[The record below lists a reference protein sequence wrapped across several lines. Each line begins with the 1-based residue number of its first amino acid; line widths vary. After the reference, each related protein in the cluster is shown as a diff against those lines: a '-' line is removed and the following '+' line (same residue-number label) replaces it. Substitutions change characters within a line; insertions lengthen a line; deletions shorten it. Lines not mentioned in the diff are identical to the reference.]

1 MLNIYLLSFRMDCG
15 TKVYYLR
22 HWMPFLFMH
31 SNRNTLINR
40 SIKVQISVK
49 ADFYKAFLQRW
60 CFGIKPQSNL
70 LIGESIKVVTFL
82 IITQWETAVRAE
94 SGRIYSVSRFLWA
107 SGISQPEKWSF
118 CVAGCWCQTR
128 QVLNEWRIINK
139 TAAHASSQ

>member
-118 CVAGCWCQTR
+118 CVAGCWCETR